1 MCFSMITFVMIFI
14 GLPTIGV
21 IWIIYAI
28 KVKPESLFESI
39 SKTGKKSE
47 QKPIKTGKIRKEV

>member
-1 MCFSMITFVMIFI
+1 MIFI
-14 GLPTIGV
+14 GLPMIGV

-28 KVKPESLFESI
+28 KVKPESLIESI

-47 QKPIKTGKIRKEV
+47 